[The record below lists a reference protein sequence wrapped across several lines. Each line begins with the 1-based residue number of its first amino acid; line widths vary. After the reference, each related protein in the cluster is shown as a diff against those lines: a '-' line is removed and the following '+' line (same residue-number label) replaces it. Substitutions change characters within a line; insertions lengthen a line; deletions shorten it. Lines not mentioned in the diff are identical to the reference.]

1 VTKLTRAGAGLDRA
15 SSLGRSAD
23 LSVRVVAS
31 TPAGVARAAGD
42 QIAGVLLGNDQAL
55 ADQVTAAARGSDGPV
70 RQWPLDRRSRKQLD
84 SNVADLR
91 DVGGDRPGA
100 VTAALFLA
108 EFVGSAPWARLDVA
122 GAMRLDAD
130 ESWRSRGATGLG
142 ARPLIDLAT
151 GSVPPSS

>member
-15 SSLGRSAD
+15 SSLGRSAN

-31 TPAGVARAAGD
+31 TPADVA
-42 QIAGVLLGNDQAL
+42 
-55 ADQVTAAARGSDGPV
+55 
-70 RQWPLDRRSRKQLD
+70 
-84 SNVADLR
+84 
-91 DVGGDRPGA
+91 GA
-100 VTAALFLA
+100 AALFLA
-108 EFVGSAPWARLDVA
+108 EFVDSAPWARLDVA